1 MERVL
6 MEYTYKFL
14 FGNGTW
20 FRCYIR
26 CNYLSTVEK
35 AADRK
40 LEETFGKYNKDN
52 EIKRRGGIVGTEVKR
67 NVEYSKK

>member
-1 MERVL
+1 

-14 FGNGTW
+14 FGNRTW

-26 CNYLSTVEK
+26 CNYLSTVEG

-52 EIKRRGGIVGTEVKR
+52 EINRRGGIVGTEVRR
-67 NVEYSKK
+67 NVEDFKK